1 MSTWEM
7 DSEAPP
13 APAPKPAV
21 EFLSSR
27 EANPVSV
34 FEARSERESRP
45 QPDVESVSVLG
56 MSFESSLAPAR
67 ALACLS
73 EREMNLVSPPGMAS

>member
-1 MSTWEM
+1 MLTQEM
-7 DSEAPP
+7 DSEAP
-13 APAPKPAV
+13 PAPKPAV

-45 QPDVESVSVLG
+45 QPDVESASVLG

-67 ALACLS
+67 ALSCLS
-73 EREMNLVSPPGMAS
+73 EREMNLVSPPGMA